1 MRVEKVWLRN
11 YPVGV
16 PAEVNPDEYASLVA
30 MFAESCERFAGS
42 PAYSNMGR
50 TISYADLDRLSLHFA
65 SWLQQV
71 AGLKKGD
78 RIALMMPNL
87 LQYPIAVFG
96 ALRAGLAIVNTNPLY
111 THRELAHQLNDSGAT
126 AIVILENF
134 AHVLAEVMHETP
146 IKTVI
151 VASVGDQLA
160 FPKSIVANLVVRHVR
175 KQVPS
180 WNIPGAIRFNR
191 VLNEGRFQTLDGGS
205 NTVGRLGYGS
215 GPEPAAQATD
225 GDELDPTVLDSV
237 HLAGARFE
245 RMLKRLMGV

>member
-1 MRVEKVWLRN
+1 MERVWLKH
-11 YPVGV
+11 YPAGV
-16 PAEVNPDEYASLVA
+16 PTDVNPDEYPSLVA

-50 TISYADLDRLSLHFA
+50 TISYADLDRLSLQFA

-71 AGLKKGD
+71 AGLRKGD

-134 AHVLAEVMHETP
+134 A
-146 IKTVI
+146 
-151 VASVGDQLA
+151 
-160 FPKSIVANLVVRHVR
+160 PK
-175 KQVPS
+175 
-180 WNIPGAIRFNR
+180 G
-191 VLNEGRFQTLDGGS
+191 
-205 NTVGRLGYGS
+205 
-215 GPEPAAQATD
+215 
-225 GDELDPTVLDSV
+225 
-237 HLAGARFE
+237 
-245 RMLKRLMGV
+245 